1 MQDRRAATDFQP
13 QAESRPDPGSLQV
26 VDYDLHG
33 MVGIRL
39 VDASAADTAAVDRQL
54 GPIQRPLERPPDVTI
69 RFVDRLR
76 LSGRTRLLG
85 LDEAAFTDDAFLVL
99 RSKHKTRARVQ
110 IPMAQV
116 GNTCEIVCE
125 RGMAAVPFLIPIVN
139 LTALGNG
146 ALPLHAAAFNTG
158 GTGVLVTG
166 WSKGGKT
173 ETLLAF
179 MARGARYIGDE
190 WVYID
195 ALGERMGG
203 IPEPI
208 RVWDWHLQQLR
219 HLHAAVSRA
228 DRSRLLALR
237 GVLGLEAALSRAPG
251 RNLRPARLLRRARP
265 LLQRQACVDL
275 HPQRLFG
282 DRLDLSGNLD
292 RVVFA
297 ASQERT
303 DIVARSIDPREIAA
317 RMVFSLQYERLPFLG
332 VYHAFRFAFPAGRNA
347 LVETAEELQRERLQR
362 LFASK
367 PCFTLEHPYPVSIP
381 ALHDTLE
388 PLL

>member
-1 MQDRRAATDFQP
+1 MQDPRAATDSRP
-13 QAESRPDPGSLQV
+13 QAESQPGSGSLQV

-33 MVGIRL
+33 IVGIRL
-39 VDASAADTAAVDRQL
+39 VDAAPADTAAVDRQL
-54 GPIQRPLERPPDVTI
+54 GPIQRPLQRLPDITI
-69 RFVDRLR
+69 RFVDRLQ
-76 LSGRTRLLG
+76 LSGRVRLLG
-85 LDEAAFTDDAFLVL
+85 LDEAAFTDDSFLVL

-110 IPMAQV
+110 IPMAQI
-116 GNTCEIVCE
+116 GNACEIVCE
-125 RGMAAVPFLIPIVN
+125 RGVAAVPFLIPIVN

-179 MARGARYIGDE
+179 MARGARYVGDE

-195 ALGERMGG
+195 ARGERMGG

-208 RVWDWHLQQLR
+208 RVWDWHLRQMPHLR
-219 HLHAAVSRA
+219 AAVRRA
-228 DRSRLLALR
+228 DRARLLALR
-237 GVLGLEAALSRAPG
+237 SALGLEAALSRAPG
-251 RNLRPARLLRRARP
+251 RNLFPARLLRRARP
-265 LLQRQACVDL
+265 LLQRQACVDM
-275 HPQRLFG
+275 HPRRLFG
-282 DRLDLSGNLD
+282 ERLDLSGNLD

-297 ASQERT
+297 ASHERT
-303 DIVARSIDPREIAA
+303 DIVARHIDPREIAA
-317 RMVFSLQYERLPFLG
+317 RMVFSLQYERLPFMAC
-332 VYHAFRFAFPAGRNA
+332 YHAFRFAFPAARNPI
-347 LVETAEELQRERLQR
+347 VEAAEELQRDRLQR
-362 LFASK
+362 LFATK